1 MHGKCEMYWRPMMYW
16 DVLQWCFGTHNCFAV
31 QHAYVGKK
39 MLVYGGT
46 KKTFTLQYN
55 MPPTAPCD
63 GCCVK
68 IVQFIGTHHYQV
80 IWIFETI
87 IDMITIIA
95 SKGLQYH
102 CIIPKKGLQYHCIIP
117 KLIPDQAHL
126 HWFLR
131 SELLHGQ
138 PCLYDWGLKKHY
150 LNICW
155 RFLYCCS
162 LSILIDQ
169 ICGII
174 IQRPIFRIPAQ
185 IFHNRM

>member
-87 IDMITIIA
+87 IDMIIIIER
-95 SKGLQYH
+95 KGLQYH
-102 CIIPKKGLQYHCIIP
+102 CTIPKKVYSITVSFQKRFTLSLYHTKIDSRSSAP
-117 KLIPDQAHL
+117 ALIPSK
-126 HWFLR
+126 WTSSWSTMPVWLR
-131 SELLHGQ
+131 
-138 PCLYDWGLKKHY
+138 WV
-150 LNICW
+150 
-155 RFLYCCS
+155 
-162 LSILIDQ
+162 
-169 ICGII
+169 
-174 IQRPIFRIPAQ
+174 
-185 IFHNRM
+185 